1 MYDVRLIAWTR
12 AICLSIFSSQQL
24 TTLPGC
30 EQPFQA
36 QEVLAPTLLSMMG
49 DQHKWTKLGRTQ
61 QHDIP
66 QHCCAW
72 RLQQEAA
79 QAGGGIEE
87 DLLVAGQGRLQ
98 EEFFDAIEQE
108 GATATKKEY
117 KTKSSQLSFDNYKK
131 ALEEV

>member
-1 MYDVRLIAWTR
+1 
-12 AICLSIFSSQQL
+12 
-24 TTLPGC
+24 
-30 EQPFQA
+30 
-36 QEVLAPTLLSMMG
+36 MG

-72 RLQQEAA
+72 RLQQDAA

-87 DLLVAGQGRLQ
+87 DLLEAGQGRLL
-98 EEFFDAIEQE
+98 EEFFDAIE

-117 KTKSSQLSFDNYKK
+117 KTKASQLPFDIYKK